1 MRLLRKA
8 LLLPAGKRTKFLVAV
23 VMIVVAFGLSS
34 QSSQLEKILKDD
46 TSDYLP
52 QQAESLKALKISE
65 QITQQ
70 TLVPAIVVFRH
81 DSGLT
86 PADRTAIDDQVTKLN
101 ANPLPLAERAPPA
114 QYSPDGKAA
123 IVLVPFQEGDDQTQ
137 LPQSVKD
144 LRSQTSQTFSGD
156 GRETAVTG
164 AGGFIADFS
173 TIFEGLDS
181 TLLLAAGGLILVLLI
196 LIYRSPIFWL
206 IPFFTVVL
214 AESAARGMA
223 YVAGS
228 AGLTINGQATGI
240 LSVLVFGAATDYALL
255 LVSRY
260 REELH
265 THRDK
270 HAAMRVALRST
281 APAILAS
288 GGTVILG
295 LLLLSLAEVNST
307 ASIGPLGA
315 IGIALALVFSLTV
328 LPALLTIFGRRAF
341 WPLVPRHD
349 QKHDQ
354 ALHGFWFKVA
364 NAVGAH
370 PRRIWIGVTAL
381 FLVLSAGLFQINTNL
396 ADQDAFT
403 KEVESVTGQKLLA
416 KSFPAGQSVP
426 TEVVV
431 PPGGNVS
438 AVKQALQADT
448 ASVAAVTNE
457 KANAA
462 GTLLSV
468 TLTKDPYSTEAG
480 NLIKDVRA
488 NVRAADSSA
497 LVGGQT
503 AQTHDYNQSAKR
515 DNLVIPPL
523 VLLAILIVLIVLLRA
538 LVAPVL
544 LLLTVVLSFAG
555 ALGASLLIF
564 IHLFGFPGIDPS
576 IILLSFVFLVAL
588 GVDYNIFLMA
598 RAREEALKRGTR
610 KGILAALSV
619 TGGVIT
625 SAGVVLAG
633 TFVVLG
639 VLPIVFLA
647 EMGTIVAIG
656 VLLDTLLIR
665 SLLVPALVHD
675 LGAKAWWP
683 SKAIKD

>member
-1 MRLLRKA
+1 MRIFLLA
-8 LLLPAGKRTKFLVAV
+8 AGKRSKFLVAA
-23 VMIVVAFGLSS
+23 VMILVAFGLSS

-52 QQAESLKALKISE
+52 QQAESLKALKVSE
-65 QITQQ
+65 QITEQ
-70 TLVPAIVVFRH
+70 TLIPAIVVFRH

-86 PADRTAIDDQVTKLN
+86 EGDRTTINDQVTSLN

-114 QYSPDGKAA
+114 QFSEDGKAA
-123 IVLVPFQEGDDQTQ
+123 IVLVPFTEGEEQTQ
-137 LPQSVKD
+137 LPRSVEQ
-144 LRSQTSQTFSGD
+144 LRDRTTQAFSGE

-164 AGGFIADFS
+164 QAGFIADFS

-196 LIYRSPIFWL
+196 LIYRSPVFWL

-214 AESAARGMA
+214 AESSARGMA
-223 YVAGS
+223 YLAGS

-265 THRDK
+265 THQDK
-270 HAAMRVALRST
+270 HAAMKVALRST

-341 WPLVPRHD
+341 WPIVPKYDR
-349 QKHDQ
+349 KHDQ
-354 ALHGFWFKVA
+354 ALHGIWSRVA
-364 NAVGAH
+364 ALVGRR

-381 FLVLSAGLFQINTNL
+381 FLIFSAGLFQLNTNL

-426 TEVVV
+426 TEVIV
-431 PPGGNVS
+431 PPGGNVP
-438 AVKQALQADT
+438 AVKQALQSDT
-448 ASVAAVTNE
+448 ESVAAVTNE
-457 KANAA
+457 QANGS

-468 TLTKDPYSTEAG
+468 TLTKDPYSTEAEP
-480 NLIKDVRA
+480 LIKQIREVVHGTEPA
-488 NVRAADSSA
+488 A

-503 AQTHDYNQSAKR
+503 AQTYDYNQSAKR

-523 VLLAILIVLIVLLRA
+523 VLLAILIVLIILLRA
-538 LVAPVL
+538 VVAPIL

-555 ALGASLLIF
+555 ALGLSILIF
-564 IHLFGFPGIDPS
+564 IHIFDFPGIDPS